1 MSDSPIVRKLA
12 ELAWETKA
20 DQKAEVAALAATADD
35 VGARRSRLTTG
46 EHGFH
51 SHISEMPA
59 GFDVPPHTHDISEHM
74 TILEG
79 SIIVVEPGVVEPGE
93 SGDTITLGAGDTT
106 VIPANHLYGFTVGD
120 QGVRFLV
127 VRAADAA
134 TQFDPNSTPGK

>member
-1 MSDSPIVRKLA
+1 MADPAQSDPIVRHLA
-12 ELAWETKA
+12 SLEWETKA
-20 DQKAEVAALAATADD
+20 DQKAEVAALAAQADH

-46 EHGFH
+46 QYGFH
-51 SHISEMPA
+51 SHISEMPP

-74 TILEG
+74 TILDG
-79 SIIVVEPGVVEPGE
+79 SLHVSDGTVLAT
-93 SGDTITLGAGDTT
+93 GDTV

-134 TQFDPNSTPGK
+134 TDFNAK